1 MKHHLERLRSA
12 RPSSIGIG
20 AVVLLV
26 GAIGFLPLFD
36 GPGYESALAAGLVVP
51 SIAAITTALETSKA
65 RPSPFDAFASGLARG
80 ALFAG
85 VAWLVTL
92 VHGLRAGFCDPLS
105 GSVLFALG
113 PGVGALLAGAW
124 GAVAGEIAGRVKRR
138 RLAAVLL
145 ALAAPA
151 ASVCV
156 SLVRFYTSPMVFAY
170 DPFVGYFSGSLYD
183 TVIDASGLYAY
194 RVGSAATLLAGAVLA
209 AHLDRTDEGKLA
221 RRSISRP
228 SALVLGVFAA
238 AASLGMTFFGH
249 RLGHWHTPASIAE
262 TLGGKV
268 ESERCD
274 VVYPRGMAREDAL
287 RFARDCTAHVVA
299 QEAWLETKGPAKI
312 TAYLFADPAQKGA
325 LMGAADT
332 YIAKPWRSEVYV
344 QQNGY
349 PHPVLGH
356 EIAHVMAGSFGRGP
370 FRIAGSLGGLLPNP
384 GLIEGIAVATSPH
397 EGALSAREWAKAMK
411 DLGKL
416 PKLSRLFALGFLGEN
431 SSVAYTASGA
441 FVGFVKERYG
451 AAAVRAWYGGGS
463 LPEITGASWDEL
475 ERAFHEDLDRVVL
488 PEAAA
493 AQARARFER
502 PGIFG
507 RRCPHVVDACR
518 KRAEEQRARGDD
530 EGVIEALRE
539 ALALDPGESGARVSI
554 ARALVRL
561 GKPDAGKAELQAI
574 ADDTRFPRHVRDRA
588 LEELG
593 DLALADGD
601 HERAMVHYREVMS
614 RTVEEDQLRTLDVKL
629 EAAQNARGKDAI
641 VALLVGTKGR
651 GPDKV
656 RAAEELGA
664 WAASSPDD
672 GLPDYLLARAYV
684 GSGDFA
690 EAARRLDRALGR
702 RLVIGRVAAETERLR
717 LVTACA
723 LEDRPTAERMTLAY
737 VARRDVP
744 RARREAAASL
754 YARCTGAP
762 APAVPEATKAGGA
775 LP

>member
-1 MKHHLERLRSA
+1 MASA

-51 SIAAITTALETSKA
+51 SAAAITTALETSKS
-65 RPSPFDAFASGLARG
+65 RPAPFDAFAEGLARG
-80 ALFAG
+80 AKLAA
-85 VAWLVTL
+85 VAWLVTML
-92 VHGLRAGFCDPLS
+92 HGLRAGFCDPLA

-113 PGVGALLAGAW
+113 PGAGALLAGAW
-124 GAVAGEIAGRVKRR
+124 GAVAGEIAGRVARR
-138 RLAAVLL
+138 RLVAVLV
-145 ALAAPA
+145 ALAAPLG
-151 ASVCV
+151 SVVV

-183 TVIDASGLYAY
+183 TVIDASGLHAY

-209 AHLDRTDEGKLA
+209 SHLARTDEGKLSL
-221 RRSISRP
+221 RVIRRP
-228 SALVLGVFAA
+228 SAVVLGALAA
-238 AASLGMTFFGH
+238 AASLGATFFGH
-249 RLGHWHTPASIAE
+249 HLGHWHTPATIAA
-262 TLGGKV
+262 TLGGRV

-274 VVYPRGMAREDAL
+274 VVYPRGMPREDAL
-287 RFARDCTAHVVA
+287 RFAEDCSAHVLA
-299 QEAWLETKGPAKI
+299 QEAWLETKGPPKI

-332 YIAKPWRSEVYV
+332 YIAKPWRNEVYV

-370 FRIAGSLGGLLPNP
+370 FRIAGSFGGLLPNP

-416 PKLSRLFALGFLGEN
+416 PRLSRLFALGFLGEN

-451 AAAVRAWYGGGS
+451 AAAVRAWYGGGELS
-463 LPEITGASWDEL
+463 AITGASWDEL

-539 ALALDPGESGARVSI
+539 ALTLDPGESGARVAI
-554 ARALVRL
+554 ARALVRM

-574 ADDTRFPRHVRDRA
+574 ADEPRFPRHVRDRA

-593 DLALADGD
+593 DLALAEGD
-601 HERAMVHYREVMS
+601 HERAIVHYREVMS

-629 EAAQNARGKDAI
+629 GAAEDTRGKDAI

-664 WAASSPDD
+664 WATSAPDD
-672 GLPDYLLARAYV
+672 GLPDYLLARQYM

-690 EAARRLDRALGR
+690 EAARRLDRSLAR
-702 RLVIGRVAAETERLR
+702 RLGIPRVAAEAERLR
-717 LVTACA
+717 LVAACA
-723 LEDRPTAERMTLAY
+723 LEDPETAKRMATAY
-737 VARRDVP
+737 VTRADVP

-762 APAVPEATKAGGA
+762 APAVPGATPTGDA